1 MCACLVVIHT
11 AHVLVPVLGTQYCYH
26 HCYLQPQCFHFY
38 CIHHFQHLCDLL
50 PLQSHHHLRL
60 KSVLLVKIVHSHHH
74 LRLKSVLVVKIE
86 LMVHSHRH
94 LHLKS
99 VLLVKIGAND
109 AGGVSSIKICCLV
122 CSLYRN
128 CEFFATLIVTSST
141 LEAK

>member
-26 HCYLQPQCFHFY
+26 HCYLQLQFFHFY

-50 PLQSHHHLRL
+50 PLHSHHHLRP

-74 LRLKSVLVVKIE
+74 LRLKSVLVIKIE

-99 VLLVKIGAND
+99 VLLVMM
-109 AGGVSSIKICCLV
+109 VSMMPVVFPRSKYAVWCAHCTGTVNIL
-122 CSLYRN
+122 LH
-128 CEFFATLIVTSST
+128 
-141 LEAK
+141 